1 MKNEILSIVAALCGA
16 AYCATTPIA
25 TRPWVTS
32 QIAQAIAR
40 QTGKGWTYTANVV
53 TNADGTY
60 TYSAPFSSEELTNCV
75 SVSFTYAVCT
85 NPALRV
91 AHSTIPG
98 LVTNRVYY
106 AWNGTCYTNA
116 QVAAIPAIYPFTA
129 TNVAGQVYQSY
140 RAFSSDGTEYAYRR
154 ALGVGTIY
162 AKTNTA
168 WSAKLGTATVGDVRA
183 ASLKGE

>member
-1 MKNEILSIVAALCGA
+1 MRNTILFFAALCGA

-32 QIAQAIAR
+32 QIQQALAR
-40 QTGKGWTYTANVV
+40 QTGRGWTYTATVV

-60 TYSAPFSSEELTNCV
+60 TYSAPYAGSELTNCV
-75 SVSFTYAVCT
+75 SISFTYAVCT

-98 LVTNRVYY
+98 LVTNRVFY

-116 QVAAIPAIYPFTA
+116 QVAAIPAIYPFVA
-129 TNVAGQVYQSY
+129 TNVAGQVYQSF
-140 RAFSSDGTEYAYRR
+140 RAESANGTEYVYRKT
-154 ALGVGTIY
+154 LGVGTFY
-162 AKTNTA
+162 AKTNQN
-168 WSAKLGTATVGDVRA
+168 WSAKLGTTMIGDVRA
-183 ASLKGE
+183 ANLKGE